1 MLQPTRST
9 VAVIGTTG
17 VGKSQLGIE
26 LCKALQG
33 EVINADSMQ
42 VYKGLDI
49 ITNKVTENEREG
61 VKHHLMDFLE
71 PEDEYLVTQFIEDI
85 SERKSL
91 PVLVGGTNYYVQS
104 LLWPMSLISS
114 PSDGNSSADEQSEDN
129 SLDLMDTPS
138 LYKEL
143 QRVDPVMAAK
153 WHPGDRRK
161 IAKSLKVY
169 RDMGRPQSEIIKE
182 QQTQAKKDVNLRY
195 KTIIFWL
202 YADPV
207 TLNKRLD
214 DRVTKMIKQQ
224 DGLFNELIS
233 LRKKVQSGSLD
244 MPGKDLEKY
253 QRGIWQAIGYK
264 EFDEYLMATENGTL
278 TEQELASLKE
288 ESVERMKAATR
299 RYAKRQVQWIRN
311 KLLPTVWN
319 TQDTISSLNSSLL
332 SLSPSKSIQVYLLD
346 ATDLSKW
353 DENVKSTAIRIAQD
367 FLADKELPDPK
378 EVNEFASQFLA
389 QGTDTDHRSKI
400 LNWKKH
406 TCEICTKSA
415 ENPVVLNGDLEWK
428 QHISSRSHRKNN
440 KRDKMLK
447 KKMAVAEEV

>member
-9 VAVIGTTG
+9 IAVIGTTG

-26 LCKALQG
+26 LSKALCG

-49 ITNKVTENEREG
+49 ITNKVTETEREG

-85 SERKSL
+85 SERKAL

-114 PSDGNSSADEQSEDN
+114 PNDGDSSSDEEKEDN
-129 SLDLMDTPS
+129 DISSMDTPS

-143 QRVDPVMAAK
+143 QRVDPIMAEK

-169 RDMGRPQSEIIKE
+169 RDMGRPQSELIKE
-182 QQTQAKKDVNLRY
+182 QQEQAKKDVNLRY

-207 TLNKRLD
+207 ELNKRLD
-214 DRVTKMIKQQ
+214 DRVTKMVEY
-224 DGLFNELIS
+224 GLFNELTS
-233 LRKKVQSGSLD
+233 LRKKVQEGSLN

-264 EFDEYLMATENGTL
+264 EFDEYLTAIENGNL
-278 TEQELASLKE
+278 SEQKLLSLKV
-288 ESVERMKAATR
+288 ESLEKMKAATR

-311 KLLPTVWN
+311 KLLPTIWN
-319 TQDTISSLNSSLL
+319 TQDTISALNSSLL
-332 SLSPSKSIQVYLLD
+332 SISPSKSIDIYLLD

-353 DENVKSTAIRIAQD
+353 DENVKDTAIRIA
-367 FLADKELPDPK
+367 EGI
-378 EVNEFASQFLA
+378 V
-389 QGTDTDHRSKI
+389 
-400 LNWKKH
+400 
-406 TCEICTKSA
+406 
-415 ENPVVLNGDLEWK
+415 
-428 QHISSRSHRKNN
+428 
-440 KRDKMLK
+440 
-447 KKMAVAEEV
+447 